1 MKKINM
7 ERCRR
12 ALSLIVFSF
21 LVSTAGAQKFALV
34 DMDYIFKNIPAYE
47 RANEQLNQVSKK
59 WQAEVEALQVEAQ
72 TLYKNY
78 QNEVVFL
85 SQEQKKARQDAIV
98 AKEKEAADLKK
109 KYFGPE
115 GELFKKRTALITP
128 IHTEIYNAVKD
139 IVADIRKYQFEHI
152 GDNRKIIL
160 AVDDSGVMLNSIKN
174 WLGDKYQ
181 VMLADSGLAAI
192 KSITI
197 TRPDLIILDY
207 EMPVVDGK
215 QALAM
220 IRSERDFADIPVIF
234 LTGKQDRESIMGVME
249 LKPDGYL
256 LKTMKP
262 YAVRQYIDEFF
273 IKRNAQIK
281 SGIASRR

>member
-1 MKKINM
+1 MSDFDDKQNVVIACK
-7 ERCRR
+7 
-12 ALSLIVFSF
+12 SKGYLISNLIDQFDKDEYQV
-21 LVSTAGAQKFALV
+21 T
-34 DMDYIFKNIPAYE
+34 
-47 RANEQLNQVSKK
+47 QVSAMAVMDKITDRID
-59 WQAEVEALQVEAQ
+59 ACVLYLDEELVEDSQLLIFIRDKATEEGIPLFVVGDPTEIEAIRG
-72 TLYKNY
+72 T
-78 QNEVVFL
+78 
-85 SQEQKKARQDAIV
+85 
-98 AKEKEAADLKK
+98 
-109 KYFGPE
+109 
-115 GELFKKRTALITP
+115 ITP
-128 IHTEIYNAVKD
+128 NLVGREFQRPVNIKDVVSEIH
-139 IVADIRKYQFEHI
+139 KYLLEHVGI
-152 GDNRKIIL
+152 ERKIIL

-181 VMLADSGLAAI
+181 VLLADSGLMAV

-215 QALAM
+215 QVLAM

-234 LTGKQDRESIMGVME
+234 LTGRQDKESIMDVME

-273 IKRNAQIK
+273 IKRDAQLK
-281 SGIASRR
+281 SNLLRKSK